1 MLTNLTRNA
10 TQSDVDIK
18 GNDDRRPDRVRTTQA
33 TLSIVLNATFLIVLA
48 TNRDLIKNKRMT
60 YHVGNLAVADMLLG
74 LSTFCSNLVQEFKN
88 VSQVSTYLTLISD
101 VSSLVSFAAV
111 LLMGIER
118 AVVIRKPFTWF
129 EILPLKRVLSAMVG
143 GWVAMCLLCVTFRI
157 LKARMAVTFVAL
169 LLVCLTI
176 AINIYIYKKVQL
188 ETRRLM
194 TVLNNHERACI
205 LLLIIVAIMVVTV
218 LPFLLF
224 SNILNICD
232 LLHLKCNLVSNN
244 HLQTISYSLQN
255 LANMNFIVNPI
266 VYIWNDRTY
275 REAFCRTFKQSHS
288 NINIGTHWHELFVIE
303 EYPSFNCSMLLWK
316 NFRFIFTWRKVS
328 TKMR

>member
-1 MLTNLTRNA
+1 MPTNLTRNA

-205 LLLIIVAIMVVTV
+205 LLLIIVAITIVTV

-224 SNILNICD
+224 SNILSICD

-244 HLQTISYSLQN
+244 YLKTISYSLQN

-275 REAFCRTFKQSHS
+275 REAFCRTFKRSHS
-288 NINIGTHWHELFVIE
+288 NINIGTH
-303 EYPSFNCSMLLWK
+303 
-316 NFRFIFTWRKVS
+316 
-328 TKMR
+328 